1 MANRVALAAL
11 VLAVASLTE
20 VHAMLTGP
28 RHIRL
33 GDGRS
38 RQLQRP
44 FSSVATHSLRKDLL
58 AQCKLNWRNAS
69 LDHFSRVPPA
79 GDITTFPQ
87 RYFVCASHWQRETAD
102 GTPGPVFFYLGNE
115 ADVTLYL
122 NNTGLMWESAAD
134 FGAML
139 VFAEHRYYGESV
151 PYGKAVKKHM
161 GYLSAEQAMADYAQ
175 LIMEL
180 KEQYQMPPSTAV
192 IGFGGSYG
200 GMLAAWMRLKYPHVL
215 DGAIAASAPIWN
227 FLGEVPAFDPGSF
240 AKGVTYDA
248 SELAGSAPAC
258 VDNVKATWDLLASY
272 GGDDAGRK
280 FLAGGLRL
288 CPGVPLKSAGDV
300 EYLRAWLGAAWDYMA
315 MGNFPYP
322 SSYITN
328 GHGLLPAFPVR
339 AACEPLAGGDD
350 WSDADLLDAMAAAVG
365 VFYNHTGDL
374 ACFDP
379 FAGTDPDSDH
389 DANWWDYQWCAEMLM
404 PFAKDGDSDMFWP
417 EPFDLGASVEACQ
430 DNWGV
435 TPRPLW
441 ATTQWGGRRIAA
453 GSNIVFSNGLLDPW
467 HGGGVLEDISDSM
480 PAVIIPEGAH
490 HLDLMFSHPDDPL
503 SVIEVRKFQRE
514 SIRDWIQQAAQQSP
528 SVDPTSGSSSLP
540 AAGGRFRQ
548 WAAAAAAAGAGAS
561 ATAGDGGMRDSHRQA
576 HGSMQRPL
584 RQHQQQRGQHEQQ
597 QQQQHA
603 VAMAGGRVDG
613 AEAAVAEGG
622 AADGCGGGGG
632 GCPVHRAWCAVR
644 GWAAAAWRQVWA
656 PQAEVE
662 GDARARGRGR
672 SEGHFSRRLG

>member
-1 MANRVALAAL
+1 MASWGAFAAL
-11 VLAVASLTE
+11 VLLSSTVQAIMPLPSL
-20 VHAMLTGP
+20 LQ
-28 RHIRL
+28 L
-33 GDGRS
+33 GNGLS
-38 RQLQRP
+38 RKLQRP
-44 FSSVATHSLRKDLL
+44 FASVATHTLRKDLL
-58 AQCKLNWRNAS
+58 AQCKLQWRNAS

-79 GDITTFPQ
+79 GDVATFPQ
-87 RYFVCASHWQRETAD
+87 RYFVCASHWQRENPD

-180 KEQYQMPPSTAV
+180 RQEYQLPQGTAF

-215 DGAIAASAPIWN
+215 DGAVAASAPIWN
-227 FLGEVPAFDPGSF
+227 FLGEVPAFDSGSF

-258 VDNVKATWDLLASY
+258 VGNVRATWDLLASY
-272 GGDDAGRK
+272 GGDDEGRK

-288 CPGVPLKSAGDV
+288 CPGVALKSAEDV

-328 GHGLLPAFPVR
+328 GHGQLPAFPVR
-339 AACEPLAGGDD
+339 AACEPLAGGDG
-350 WSDADLLDAMAAAVG
+350 WVDADLLDAMAAGVG

-374 ACFDP
+374 DCFDP

-404 PFAKDGDSDMFWP
+404 PFSKDGESDMFWP
-417 EPFDLGASVEACQ
+417 EPFDLKASVAACQ

-441 ATTQWGGRRIAA
+441 ATTQWGGRRISA

-467 HGGGVLEDISDSM
+467 HGGGVLEDVSDSM

-514 SIRDWIQQAAQQSP
+514 SIRDWIQQAAQQ
-528 SVDPTSGSSSLP
+528 TGSSASRQA
-540 AAGGRFRQ
+540 AAGSSGALWQR
-548 WAAAAAAAGAGAS
+548 AAAAAVGGA
-561 ATAGDGGMRDSHRQA
+561 RDSHRQA
-576 HGSMQRPL
+576 HGGMVRPH
-584 RQHQQQRGQHEQQ
+584 RQHQHQHTAAAMAAGLADAAE
-597 QQQQHA
+597 A
-603 VAMAGGRVDG
+603 VAQAGRVRWRRRLPDAPGLVRRAGLGGGDLAGGVG
-613 AEAAVAEGG
+613 APGP
-622 AADGCGGGGG
+622 GGGRGAGARRQPAAWVGG
-632 GCPVHRAWCAVR
+632 G
-644 GWAAAAWRQVWA
+644 
-656 PQAEVE
+656 
-662 GDARARGRGR
+662 
-672 SEGHFSRRLG
+672 